1 MEVKKKE
8 LNEYISFLNG
18 SIFSSTI
25 EDLKS
30 FDKYMKAAEKN
41 DSAALFNLGLMHSQG

>member
-8 LNEYISFLNG
+8 LNECISFLNG
-18 SIFSSTI
+18 SISSTI